1 MSTAKHLAVLT
12 LAALV
17 LAGAC
22 SHRKTLVTPDVPSP
36 ESSTA
41 SSTADSTEGGTTV
54 VQAEPAIGSA
64 RTPESGVS
72 ASDLPA
78 DLVELNRAGYLKDA
92 FFDTNK
98 ADLRDETRE
107 LLAANAAWLKQHPTV
122 KVQIEGHCDER
133 NTEEYN
139 LALGWRRAFAVKD
152 YLTSLGVDAERIGV
166 ISYGEEKPFALG
178 HDESAWSE
186 NRRVHF
192 AITGR

>member
-1 MSTAKHLAVLT
+1 MSTTKHLAVLT
-12 LAALV
+12 LGALV

-36 ESSTA
+36 ESTTA
-41 SSTADSTEGGTTV
+41 SSTTGSTEGGTTV

-72 ASDLPA
+72 ASDLPT

-92 FFDTNK
+92 FFDTSK
-98 ADLRDETRE
+98 ADLRDDTRE

-122 KVQIEGHCDER
+122 KVQVEGHCDER
-133 NTEEYN
+133 NTEEFN

-152 YLTSLGVDAERIGV
+152 YLGSLGVDAGRVGV
-166 ISYGEEKPFALG
+166 ISYGEEKPFAPG
-178 HDESAWSE
+178 HDESAWSQ

>member
-1 MSTAKHLAVLT
+1 MSRAKQLAVLT

-17 LAGAC
+17 VAGAC

-36 ESSTA
+36 ESTTA
-41 SSTADSTEGGTTV
+41 SATSGGTEGATTV

-64 RTPESGVS
+64 GTPEAGVS
-72 ASDLPA
+72 ASDLPT

-107 LLAANAAWLKQHPTV
+107 LLAANAAWLKGHPTV

-152 YLTSLGVDAERIGV
+152 YLASLGVDAGRIGV
-166 ISYGEEKPFALG
+166 ISYGEEKPFAQG
-178 HDESAWSE
+178 HDESAWSQ